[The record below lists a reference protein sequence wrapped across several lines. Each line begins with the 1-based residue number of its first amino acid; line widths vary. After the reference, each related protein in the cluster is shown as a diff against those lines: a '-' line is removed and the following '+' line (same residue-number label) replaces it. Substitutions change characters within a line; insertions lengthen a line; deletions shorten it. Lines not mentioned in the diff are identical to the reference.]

1 MPALPDELILRAL
14 GPILTAVG
22 SIILAVRLEA
32 IIDAILLGIDA
43 IQKAARLLL
52 DNGDADALASSH
64 DQVLRELRKGKKFL
78 WWGFVLVGL
87 GGIVNALSY
96 FIN

>member
-1 MPALPDELILRAL
+1 MEQDAVILRAV

-22 SIILAVRLEA
+22 SIVLAMRLEA
-32 IIDAILLGIDA
+32 IIDAILLGMDA
-43 IQKAARLLL
+43 NLKAVLKTLEPAETRDLE
-52 DNGDADALASSH
+52 ASQE
-64 DQVLRELRKGKKFL
+64 QVLKELRKSKRIL
-78 WWGFVLVGL
+78 WAGFSLLAV

>member
-1 MPALPDELILRAL
+1 MLDALILRAI

-22 SIILAVRLEA
+22 SIILAIRLEA

-43 IQKAARLLL
+43 DQKAVLRLL
-52 DNGDADALASSH
+52 DGEDAKSLEFSQK
-64 DQVLRELRKGKKFL
+64 QVLRELRKGKKFL

>member
-1 MPALPDELILRAL
+1 MLDALILRAI

-22 SIILAVRLEA
+22 SIALAFRLEA
-32 IIDAILLGIDA
+32 IIDAILLGLDA
-43 IQKAARLLL
+43 NQKGVLRLLEGEEAKSL
-52 DNGDADALASSH
+52 EASH
-64 DQVLRELRKGKKFL
+64 NHVLRELRRAKTIL
-78 WWGFVLVGL
+78 WWGFALVAL

>member
-1 MPALPDELILRAL
+1 MQLDAVILRAI

-22 SIILAVRLEA
+22 SIVLAFRMEA
-32 IIDAILLGIDA
+32 IIDAILLGISA
-43 IQKAARLLL
+43 NQKAAHRFLDKEEVKRLE
-52 DNGDADALASSH
+52 ASH
-64 DQVLRELRKGKKFL
+64 VLVQRDLRKGKTIL
-78 WWGFVLVGL
+78 WWGFALVAV

>member
-1 MPALPDELILRAL
+1 MLDALILKAI
-14 GPILTAVG
+14 GPVLTAVG

-43 IQKAARLLL
+43 NQKAVLRLL
-52 DNGDADALASSH
+52 DEEDAKALEVSH
-64 DQVLRELRKGKKFL
+64 KRVLRELRRGKKIL

-87 GGIVNALSY
+87 GGMVNALSY

>member
-1 MPALPDELILRAL
+1 MLDALILKAF

-43 IQKAARLLL
+43 NQKAVLKLL
-52 DNGDADALASSH
+52 DKEYADALEDSH
-64 DQVLRELRKGKKFL
+64 KRVLRELRKGKKIL
-78 WWGFVLVGL
+78 WWGFVLVSL